1 MGAAY
6 GITWMATRCVTS
18 RSKVVSNLILLGA
31 LSGLCQIEGEEF
43 EIASG
48 RRDDAK
54 VGELLQH
61 FSSQGLRDEVF
72 VCGPDSMIGIVTGTL
87 ADLGVDR
94 DGIHAERFGAPRKT
108 AQTTVWSPER
118 STRALCWPA
127 RAHRRVLRFCST
139 TTRYRQVEIGAISK
153 LSRR

>member
-1 MGAAY
+1 
-6 GITWMATRCVTS
+6 MATRCVTL
-18 RSKVVSNLILLGA
+18 RSKVVSNLILLVA
-31 LSGLCQIEGEEF
+31 LSGLCQIEDEEF

-54 VGELLQH
+54 VSELLQH
-61 FSSQGLRDEVF
+61 FSSQGLPDEVF

-108 AQTTVWSPER
+108 AQKTAKP
-118 STRALCWPA
+118 
-127 RAHRRVLRFCST
+127 
-139 TTRYRQVEIGAISK
+139 
-153 LSRR
+153 